1 VPLDAG
7 QHRVEGLFYF
17 GARDRCER
25 GLSARAWSALALRPR
40 SGSCD
45 ACAMQLGT
53 QALDLV
59 DQVKHHGHTLQI
71 GFEVTL
77 QAADASHTSE
87 FFAAEAPCGVLDD
100 WRQQSFLDQLADM
113 GGLDAACCSE
123 VCELECVFTGQADA
137 DRD

>member
-1 VPLDAG
+1 
-7 QHRVEGLFYF
+7 
-17 GARDRCER
+17 
-25 GLSARAWSALALRPR
+25 
-40 SGSCD
+40 
-45 ACAMQLGT
+45 MQTGT
-53 QALDLV
+53 QALYLV

-77 QAADASHTSE
+77 QPADASYTSE

-100 WRQQSFLDQLADM
+100 WRQQSFLDQLADI